1 MWVRDKRTHKRCKE
15 TCKGTARVWNKP
27 WVSLGVSEVSTAPVF
42 KHQDCLPSPWRVHET
57 QHNASSFHDTL
68 TGRAAE
74 HQVRNDPTSCTCTMS
89 CVWKNVQW
97 VCRCR
102 LNLQKR
108 VCDERQRREVCFE
121 WVRLLKAPISFY
133 LLFIDLFIYDLR
145 PNLLREWL
153 QQTKA
158 SSLFL
163 LEENVLLGYS
173 AEVLHVFWLVKYLS
187 FSQQAATNEFINF
200 SSSAASRHNSTE
212 LLKKFCC
219 CQSTFPQTEE
229 PNLP

>member
-1 MWVRDKRTHKRCKE
+1 MIPPPVPVRWAASERMYSGCVGAAQIKPAE
-15 TCKGTARVWNKP
+15 TCLWWAATP
-27 WVSLGVSEVSTAPVF
+27 WGLLWVG
-42 KHQDCLPSPWRVHET
+42 
-57 QHNASSFHDTL
+57 
-68 TGRAAE
+68 
-74 HQVRNDPTSCTCTMS
+74 PTSQS
-89 CVWKNVQW
+89 
-97 VCRCR
+97 
-102 LNLQKR
+102 
-108 VCDERQRREVCFE
+108 
-121 WVRLLKAPISFY
+121 SFY

-163 LEENVLLGYS
+163 LEEKLLLGYS

-200 SSSAASRHNSTE
+200 SSSAASRHNNTE
-212 LLKKFCC
+212 LLKKSGC